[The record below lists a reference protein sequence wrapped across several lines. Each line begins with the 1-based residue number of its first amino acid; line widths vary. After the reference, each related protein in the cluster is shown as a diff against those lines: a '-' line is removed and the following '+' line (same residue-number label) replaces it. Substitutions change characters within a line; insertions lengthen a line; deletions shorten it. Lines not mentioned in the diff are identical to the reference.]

1 MASIEVIF
9 IRHAEAS
16 SSWGDHHDPGLSD
29 TGKAQS
35 KKLINR
41 PELKQLDDY
50 SFISSPKL
58 RAVETARPLAQK
70 FKKELIIENIF
81 TEIPSPNIE
90 PENKQEWLK
99 NILQMNKNDL
109 PENIA
114 KWKDNII
121 SKTKAFSQDSVIFTH
136 FMVINALLSELNSET
151 KLLYFYPDYT
161 SIVKITIEDGEFINF
176 SIDKDKK
183 TFINL

>member
-16 SSWGDHHDPGLSD
+16 SSWGDHPDPGLSD
-29 TGKAQS
+29 DGITQS
-35 KKLINR
+35 KKLINH
-41 PELKQLDDY
+41 PELKQLDNY
-50 SFISSPKL
+50 SFIASPKL
-58 RAVETARPLAQK
+58 RAMDTARPLAKK
-70 FKKELIIENIF
+70 FKKELVIENVY
-81 TEIPSPNIE
+81 TEIPSPNIK
-90 PENKQEWLK
+90 PKNKQEWLK
-99 NILQMNKNDL
+99 NILQMNKNNL
-109 PENIA
+109 PENVA

-121 SKTKAFSQDSVIFTH
+121 SKTKAFSQDSVVFTH

-161 SIVKITIEDGEFINF
+161 SILKISIEDGKFKNF
-176 SIDKDKK
+176 SIEKDKK

>member
-1 MASIEVIF
+1 MSSIQVIF

-16 SSWGDHHDPGLSD
+16 NSWGNHPDPGLSD
-29 TGKAQS
+29 NGKNQS
-35 KKLINR
+35 KELISH
-41 PELKQLDDY
+41 PELIELDDY

-58 RAVETARPLAQK
+58 RAIETAKPLAEK

-81 TEIPSPNIE
+81 TEIPSLNIE
-90 PENKQEWLK
+90 PDKKQEWLK

-109 PENIA
+109 PENIT

-121 SKTKAFSQDSVIFTH
+121 SKTKAFSQDSLVFTH
-136 FMVINALLSELNSET
+136 FIVINALLSELNSET

-161 SIVKITIEDGEFINF
+161 SIVKITIEDGEFRNF

>member
-1 MASIEVIF
+1 MSSIQVIF

-16 SSWGDHHDPGLSD
+16 NSWGNHPDPGLSD
-29 TGKAQS
+29 NGKNQS
-35 KKLINR
+35 TELINH
-41 PELKQLDDY
+41 PELIELDDY

-58 RAVETARPLAQK
+58 RAIETAKPLAEK

-81 TEIPSPNIE
+81 TEIPSLNIE
-90 PENKQEWLK
+90 PDKKQEWLK

-109 PENIA
+109 PENIT

-121 SKTKAFSQDSVIFTH
+121 SKTKAFSQDSVVFTH
-136 FMVINALLSELNSET
+136 FIVINALLSELNSET

-161 SIVKITIEDGEFINF
+161 SIVKITIEDGEFRNF

>member
-29 TGKAQS
+29 TGIAQS

-41 PELKQLDDY
+41 PELKRLDDY

-58 RAVETARPLAQK
+58 RAINTARPLAKK
-70 FKKELIIENIF
+70 FEKELIIENIF

-90 PENKQEWLK
+90 PENKQDWLK

-109 PENIA
+109 PEKIV

-121 SKTKAFSQDSVIFTH
+121 SRTKALSQDSVVFTH
-136 FMVINALLSELNSET
+136 FMVINALLSELNSKT

-161 SIVKITIEDGEFINF
+161 SCLLYTSPSPRD
-176 SIDKDKK
+176 
-183 TFINL
+183 

>member
-16 SSWGDHHDPGLSD
+16 SSWGDHPDPGLSD
-29 TGKAQS
+29 YGITQS

-41 PELKQLDDY
+41 SELIKLDDY

-58 RAVETARPLAQK
+58 RAINTARPLAKK
-70 FKKELIIENIF
+70 FKKDLIIENTF
-81 TEIPSPNIE
+81 TEIPSSNIE
-90 PENKQEWLK
+90 RENKQDWLK
-99 NILQMNKNDL
+99 NILHMNKNDL
-109 PENIA
+109 PENVA

-121 SKTKAFSQDSVIFTH
+121 SKTKAFSKNSVVFTH
-136 FMVINALLSELNSET
+136 FMVINALLSELNSEN

-161 SIVKITIEDGEFINF
+161 SIVKITIEDGEFRNF
-176 SIDKDKK
+176 LTEKNKK

>member
-1 MASIEVIF
+1 MSSIQVIF

-16 SSWGDHHDPGLSD
+16 NSWGNHPDPGLSD
-29 TGKAQS
+29 NGKNQS
-35 KKLINR
+35 KELINH
-41 PELKQLDDY
+41 PELIELDHY

-58 RAVETARPLAQK
+58 RAIETAKPLAEK

-81 TEIPSPNIE
+81 TEIPSLNIE
-90 PENKQEWLK
+90 PDKKQEWLK

-109 PENIA
+109 PENIT

-121 SKTKAFSQDSVIFTH
+121 SKTKAFSQDSLVFTH
-136 FMVINALLSELNSET
+136 FIVINALLSELNSET

-161 SIVKITIEDGEFINF
+161 SIVKITIEDGEFRNF

>member
-1 MASIEVIF
+1 MSSIQVIF

-16 SSWGDHHDPGLSD
+16 NSWGNHPDPGLSD
-29 TGKAQS
+29 NGKNQS
-35 KKLINR
+35 TELINH
-41 PELKQLDDY
+41 PELIELDDY

-58 RAVETARPLAQK
+58 RAIETAKPLAEK

-81 TEIPSPNIE
+81 TEIPSLNIE
-90 PENKQEWLK
+90 PDKKQEWLK

-109 PENIA
+109 PENIT

-121 SKTKAFSQDSVIFTH
+121 SKTKAFSQDSLVFTH
-136 FMVINALLSELNSET
+136 FIVINALLSELNSET

-161 SIVKITIEDGEFINF
+161 SIVKITIEDGEFRNF

>member
-1 MASIEVIF
+1 MSSIQVIF
-9 IRHAEAS
+9 IRHAEAYN
-16 SSWGDHHDPGLSD
+16 SWGNHPDPGLSD
-29 TGKAQS
+29 NGKNQS
-35 KKLINR
+35 KELINH
-41 PELKQLDDY
+41 PELIELDDY

-58 RAVETARPLAQK
+58 RAIETAKPLSEK

-81 TEIPSPNIE
+81 TEIPSLNIE
-90 PENKQEWLK
+90 PDKKQEWLK

-109 PENIA
+109 PENIT

-121 SKTKAFSQDSVIFTH
+121 SKTKAFSQDSVVFTH
-136 FMVINALLSELNSET
+136 FIVINALLSELNSET

-161 SIVKITIEDGEFINF
+161 SIVKITIEDGEFRNF

>member
-16 SSWGDHHDPGLSD
+16 SSWGDHPDPGLSD
-29 TGKAQS
+29 NGITQS
-35 KKLINR
+35 KKLVHR
-41 PELKQLDDY
+41 HELKQLNDY

-58 RAVETARPLAQK
+58 RAMDTARPLAKK

-81 TEIPSPNIE
+81 TEIPSSNIE
-90 PENKQEWLK
+90 PKNKQEWLK
-99 NILQMNKNDL
+99 NILQMNKSEL

-121 SKTKAFSQDSVIFTH
+121 SKTKEFSQDSLVFTH

-161 SIVKITIEDGEFINF
+161 SIIKISIEDGKFKNF
-176 SIDKDKK
+176 SIEKDKK
-183 TFINL
+183 TFINI

>member
-9 IRHAEAS
+9 VRHAEAS
-16 SSWGDHHDPGLSD
+16 NSWGDHPDPGLSD
-29 TGKAQS
+29 TGIAQS

-41 PELKQLDDY
+41 PELRQLDDY

-58 RAVETARPLAQK
+58 RAIDTARPLAKK
-70 FKKELIIENIF
+70 FKKELIIEDIF
-81 TEIPSPNIE
+81 TEIPSPDIGT
-90 PENKQEWLK
+90 ENKQDWLR
-99 NILQMNKNDL
+99 NILQMNKKEL
-109 PENIA
+109 PENVA

-121 SKTKAFSQDSVIFTH
+121 SKTRAFSRDSIVFSH
-136 FMVINALLSELNSET
+136 FMVMNALLSELNSET

-161 SIVKITIEDGEFINF
+161 SIVKIAIEDGEFRNF
-176 SIDKDKK
+176 SIEKNKK

>member
-29 TGKAQS
+29 TGIAQS

-41 PELKQLDDY
+41 PELKQLDHY
-50 SFISSPKL
+50 SFISSPKYIRD
-58 RAVETARPLAQK
+58 RAKSKYKKGSECEICGSENQLDFHRFYSLAPL
-70 FKKELIIENIF
+70 L
-81 TEIPSPNIE
+81 
-90 PENKQEWLK
+90 QEWLK
-99 NILQMNKNDL
+99 KILQMNKNDL
-109 PENIA
+109 PENIT
-114 KWKDNII
+114 KWKENII
-121 SKTKAFSQDSVIFTH
+121 SKTITFSEDSVIFTH

>member
-1 MASIEVIF
+1 MSSIQVIF

-16 SSWGDHHDPGLSD
+16 NSWGNHPDPGLSD
-29 TGKAQS
+29 NGKNQS
-35 KKLINR
+35 KELINH
-41 PELKQLDDY
+41 PELIELDDY

-58 RAVETARPLAQK
+58 RAIETAKPLAEK

-81 TEIPSPNIE
+81 TEIPSLNIE
-90 PENKQEWLK
+90 PDKKQEWLK

-109 PENIA
+109 PENIT

-121 SKTKAFSQDSVIFTH
+121 SKTKAFSQDSLVFTH
-136 FMVINALLSELNSET
+136 FIVINALLSELNSET

-161 SIVKITIEDGEFINF
+161 SIVKITIEDGEFRNF

>member
-1 MASIEVIF
+1 MSSIQVIF

-16 SSWGDHHDPGLSD
+16 NSWGNHPDPGLSD
-29 TGKAQS
+29 NGKNQS
-35 KKLINR
+35 KELINH
-41 PELKQLDDY
+41 PELIELDDY

-58 RAVETARPLAQK
+58 RAIETAKPLAEK

-81 TEIPSPNIE
+81 TEIPSLNIE
-90 PENKQEWLK
+90 PDKKQEWLK

-109 PENIA
+109 PENIT

-121 SKTKAFSQDSVIFTH
+121 SKTKAFSQDSVVFTH
-136 FMVINALLSELNSET
+136 FIVINALLSELNSET

-161 SIVKITIEDGEFINF
+161 SIVKITIEDGEFRNF

>member
-29 TGKAQS
+29 TGIAQS

-41 PELKQLDDY
+41 PELKRLDDY

-58 RAVETARPLAQK
+58 RAVETARPLAKK
-70 FKKELIIENIF
+70 FKKKLIIENIF

-90 PENKQEWLK
+90 PENKQDWLK

-109 PENIA
+109 PE
-114 KWKDNII
+114 K
-121 SKTKAFSQDSVIFTH
+121 
-136 FMVINALLSELNSET
+136 
-151 KLLYFYPDYT
+151 
-161 SIVKITIEDGEFINF
+161 IVK
-176 SIDKDKK
+176 
-183 TFINL
+183 

>member
-9 IRHAEAS
+9 IRHAEAC
-16 SSWGDHHDPGLSD
+16 SSWGDHPDPGLSD
-29 TGKAQS
+29 NGIAQS

-41 PELKQLDDY
+41 PELKRLDDY

-58 RAVETARPLAQK
+58 RAINTARPLAKK
-70 FKKELIIENIF
+70 FEKELIIENIF

-90 PENKQEWLK
+90 PENKQDWLK

-109 PENIA
+109 PEKIV

-121 SKTKAFSQDSVIFTH
+121 SKTKALSQDSVVFTH
-136 FMVINALLSELNSET
+136 FMVINALLSELNSKT

>member
-1 MASIEVIF
+1 MSSIQVIF

-16 SSWGDHHDPGLSD
+16 NSWGNHPDPGLSD
-29 TGKAQS
+29 NGKNQS
-35 KKLINR
+35 KELINH
-41 PELKQLDDY
+41 PELIELDDY

-58 RAVETARPLAQK
+58 RAIETAKPLSEK

-81 TEIPSPNIE
+81 TEIPSLNIE
-90 PENKQEWLK
+90 PDKKQEWLK

-109 PENIA
+109 PENIT

-121 SKTKAFSQDSVIFTH
+121 SKTKAFSQDSVVFTH
-136 FMVINALLSELNSET
+136 FIVINALLSELNSET

-161 SIVKITIEDGEFINF
+161 SIVKITIEDGEFRNF

>member
-16 SSWGDHHDPGLSD
+16 SSWGDHPDPGLSD
-29 TGKAQS
+29 TGVAQS

-50 SFISSPKL
+50 SFISSPKK
-58 RAVETARPLAQK
+58 RAIDTARSLAKK
-70 FKKELIIENIF
+70 FEKELIIENIF

-90 PENKQEWLK
+90 PKNKQDWLK

-109 PENIA
+109 PENITM
-114 KWKDNII
+114 WKDNII
-121 SKTKAFSQDSVIFTH
+121 SKTRAFSQDSIVFTH

-161 SIVKITIEDGEFINF
+161 SLIKITIEDGEFRNF